1 MNWKGEWETGRWE
14 KSRSRGGTRWGN
26 GEMPEEAKGEEVG
39 EVVVSLV
46 LHGVVFVHGIGW
58 VHELGGFYS
67 ILVAR
72 KCIVHR
78 AENGRESQTQ
88 TTLVLSLPSPQHH
101 STATQPSGRK
111 LSRNNPVRLKHSH
124 CKPLLHCCSPSP
136 SPAV

>member
-1 MNWKGEWETGRWE
+1 VGQNGGRKKCLKRRRE
-14 KSRSRGGTRWGN
+14 RTD
-26 GEMPEEAKGEEVG
+26 G
-39 EVVVSLV
+39 EVVVSLI

-58 VHELGGFYS
+58 IHELGGFYS

-101 STATQPSGRK
+101 SITASQH
-111 LSRNNPVRLKHSH
+111 HSTTAPQH
-124 CKPLLHCCSPSP
+124 RHSAQQAK
-136 SPAV
+136 AF